1 MVSWEYQEYRSDIEN
16 IGATSEYQ
24 KYRSDIGRDAIALLA
39 VTLLDAADGPLLK

>member
-1 MVSWEYQEYRSDIEN
+1 MVSWEYQKYRSDIEN

-24 KYRSDIGRDAIALLA
+24 KYQSDIGRDAIALLA